1 MFLVHSKLWC
11 VVVFKLEDNSLNIH
25 GRFILRVVCS
35 RKDVEDVILVLTNV
49 GCHYY
54 GII

>member
-1 MFLVHSKLWC
+1 MGGLFYMLAAQ
-11 VVVFKLEDNSLNIH
+11 E
-25 GRFILRVVCS
+25 
-35 RKDVEDVILVLTNV
+35 KDVEDVILVLTNV